1 MTIRPDEIAAAI
13 TVHGPVVRVVMA
25 DVKGSSPREA
35 GTAMLVWEGGQS
47 GTIGGGALELQA
59 AHTARVLLRDN
70 APPRLERFA
79 LGPSLGQCCGGAVTL
94 VREVWDKAKL
104 DALPQQ
110 TRALNLRGGEM
121 PLSVRRALAQARNG
135 AAPTGTLLMDGWL
148 IEPVA
153 PPARPLWIYGAGH
166 VGRAL
171 VNVLAP
177 LPDLAITWVD
187 TGADRYP
194 NTIPAN
200 VTQLVATDPALVCAH
215 APQDAQH
222 LILTYSHALD
232 LDLCHQLLLRPA
244 AGIGLIGSKSKWA
257 RFRNRLT
264 ALGHS
269 AAQINR
275 IQCPIGDPSL
285 GKHPQAIAVGVASAL
300 LSSRI
305 AHSAAKDATA

>member
-59 AHTARVLLRDN
+59 AQTAHVLLRDN

-94 VREVWDKAKL
+94 VSEVWDKAKL

-110 TRALNLRGGEM
+110 TRALNLRGGDM

-153 PPARPLWIYGAGH
+153 PPASPLWIYGAGH